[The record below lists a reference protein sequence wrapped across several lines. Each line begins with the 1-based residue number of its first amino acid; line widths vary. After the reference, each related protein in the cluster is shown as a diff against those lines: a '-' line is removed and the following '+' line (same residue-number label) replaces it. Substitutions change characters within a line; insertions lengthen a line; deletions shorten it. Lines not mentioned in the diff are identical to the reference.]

1 MKKEKIGTFLVPAAF
16 FLLAAYILFSARF
29 MSERDAMFPNL
40 IAWIMLLISVIEGIS
55 EWRKKQVG
63 FRFAGNN
70 LAKVAEVIAALFGY
84 IFLLGKIGF
93 YFDSLILSMA
103 IMWLLGYRRKI
114 VLIMASLLITTVVFV
129 IFYVLIKVPL
139 PTLFF

>member
-55 EWRKKQVG
+55 SGGKSRLG
-63 FRFAGNN
+63 S
-70 LAKVAEVIAALFGY
+70 ALPE
-84 IFLLGKIGF
+84 I
-93 YFDSLILSMA
+93 ILQRWQKS
-103 IMWLLGYRRKI
+103 
-114 VLIMASLLITTVVFV
+114 
-129 IFYVLIKVPL
+129 
-139 PTLFF
+139 

>member
-1 MKKEKIGTFLVPAAF
+1 M
-16 FLLAAYILFSARF
+16 
-29 MSERDAMFPNL
+29 
-40 IAWIMLLISVIEGIS
+40 
-55 EWRKKQVG
+55 
-63 FRFAGNN
+63 
-70 LAKVAEVIAALFGY
+70 FGY

-93 YFDSLILSMA
+93 YFDTLILSMA

>member
-1 MKKEKIGTFLVPAAF
+1 MKKEKIGQFLVQAAF

-93 YFDSLILSMA
+93 YFDTLILSMA